1 MEQNMRN
8 RRSFSNEE
16 SYDQDQ
22 NRYNQSGY
30 GNSRGYS
37 SDYGND
43 WNHNRNY
50 GNYGNSGR
58 GNYGQDYGGYGSGR
72 MSQDRDYDRWNDNNN
87 ANYDN
92 RGSNYGRSGSYSDW
106 DFQNGANRSRD
117 FDNFSNDYYNRNSGG
132 NYGQNYGSGYDYN
145 RSYGEGSSN
154 FRQGNYDNRYG
165 AQDYGRYNR
174 SQDYGRNRDWD
185 NDYRNDR
192 NDRSWWDKTKDE
204 VASWFGDDD
213 AERRRR
219 MDERREGNYRGKGP
233 KNYTRSSDRIK
244 EDVSDRLSDAW
255 DIDAS
260 DIDVSVDG
268 NEVTLSGT
276 VPSKQQ
282 KRRAEDIA
290 ESVSGVH
297 NVQNNLRVKQR
308 EFNQSNDWNNS
319 GSSANRSSYSGANTT
334 TGSTSMGTT
343 TGSASTVGTTGTT
356 SSPSN
361 QVKIEKSSAS

>member
-1 MEQNMRN
+1 M
-8 RRSFSNEE
+8 
-16 SYDQDQ
+16 
-22 NRYNQSGY
+22 
-30 GNSRGYS
+30 
-37 SDYGND
+37 
-43 WNHNRNY
+43 
-50 GNYGNSGR
+50 
-58 GNYGQDYGGYGSGR
+58 YGSGF
-72 MSQDRDYDRWNDNNN
+72 DYDH
-87 ANYDN
+87 
-92 RGSNYGRSGSYSDW
+92 G
-106 DFQNGANRSRD
+106 
-117 FDNFSNDYYNRNSGG
+117 
-132 NYGQNYGSGYDYN
+132 
-145 RSYGEGSSN
+145 YGEGTHN

-165 AQDYGRYNR
+165 SQDYGRYNR
-174 SQDYGRNRDWD
+174 SQDYGHNRNWD
-185 NDYRNDR
+185 NDNRSNWNDR
-192 NDRSWWDKTKDE
+192 NDRNWWDKTKDE

-219 MDERREGNYRGKGP
+219 MDERRENNYRGKGP

-244 EDVSDRLSDAW
+244 EDVNDRLSDAW

-297 NVQNNLRVKQR
+297 NVQNNLRVKQQ
-308 EFNQSNDWNNS
+308 EFNQRNDWNPS
-319 GSSANRSSYSGANTT
+319 GSSTSGSSYSGTNT
-334 TGSTSMGTT
+334 GTT
-343 TGSASTVGTTGTT
+343 TGSSSTTGTTGTT